1 MKIDNPFKV
10 GKTQWAKWRD
20 AARAMFNRSMQEG
33 MGFSASFEAA
43 QETNEYCIKNNIRVG
58 LGPLAEEKP
67 AEPVKAE
74 EKPAEPVEAEE
85 KPAKPAKKAPV
96 KRRQTKKD

>member
-20 AARAMFNRSMQEG
+20 AARAMFNRSMHEG

-74 EKPAEPVEAEE
+74 EKPA
-85 KPAKPAKKAPV
+85 KPAKKAPV

>member
-58 LGPLAEEKP
+58 LGPLTK
-67 AEPVKAE
+67 

>member
-58 LGPLAEEKP
+58 LGPLAK
-67 AEPVKAE
+67 

>member
-20 AARAMFNRSMQEG
+20 AARAMFNRSMHEG

-43 QETNEYCIKNNIRVG
+43 QETNEYCIKNNIRIG
-58 LGPLAEEKP
+58 LGPLTKEKP
-67 AEPVKAE
+67 AEPVMAE
-74 EKPAEPVEAEE
+74 EEP
-85 KPAKPAKKAPV
+85 KKTAKKAPA
-96 KRRQTKKD
+96 KRRQAKKD

>member
-74 EKPAEPVEAEE
+74 EKPA
-85 KPAKPAKKAPV
+85 KPAKKAPV

>member
-67 AEPVKAE
+67 AEPV
-74 EKPAEPVEAEE
+74 EAEE

>member
-20 AARAMFNRSMQEG
+20 AARAMFNRSMHEG

-58 LGPLAEEKP
+58 LGPLAKEKP
-67 AEPVKAE
+67 AEPVK
-74 EKPAEPVEAEE
+74 AEE

>member
-20 AARAMFNRSMQEG
+20 AARAMFNRSMHEG

-67 AEPVKAE
+67 VEPVK
-74 EKPAEPVEAEE
+74 AEE

>member
-58 LGPLAEEKP
+58 LGPLAKEKP
-67 AEPVKAE
+67 AEPVK
-74 EKPAEPVEAEE
+74 AEE